1 MNIAST
7 SAVQSATAD
16 TQAPTSDSLN
26 IRVLKKALDAQAMAA
41 QALIESLPQPTAA
54 APALAT
60 SGSLG
65 TQLNTYA

>member
-7 SAVQSATAD
+7 AAVQSATSEA
-16 TQAPTSDSLN
+16 QAPASDSLN
-26 IRVLKKALDAQAMAA
+26 IRVLKKALDAQALAA
-41 QALIESLPQPTAA
+41 KALIESIPQPAA

-65 TQLNTYA
+65 TQLNTFA